1 MKVYISG
8 KITGLNYDDVVAKF
22 EESERVLIAM
32 GHTPINPVKLVPF
45 NESWAWEDYM
55 KADIKILMDCDGIY
69 MQSDFLKST
78 GAEIER
84 RLSRELN
91 FKVFHQDEN

>member
-45 NESWAWEDYM
+45 NKKWMWDDYM
-55 KADIKILMDCDGIY
+55 RADIKLLMNCKGIY
-69 MQSDFLKST
+69 MQSDFNDSEGATIEYELAQKLK
-78 GAEIER
+78 
-84 RLSRELN
+84 
-91 FKVFHQDEN
+91 FYVYHQEN